1 MLEKQAQSIY
11 VGHRRMAMKKSSIT
25 AIFNSDI
32 QTVWNIVTDNQ
43 NYSWR
48 SDLSKIDTLDDGKT
62 FVEYTK
68 RGFPTTFTI
77 TLKKPFERY
86 EFDMK
91 NENMRGH
98 WYGIFTQRQGG
109 TEIEFVEEL
118 SINNPIMKLFAGV
131 YLKKQQATYVAD
143 LRKVLGE

>member
-1 MLEKQAQSIY
+1 
-11 VGHRRMAMKKSSIT
+11 MKKSSIT
-25 AIFNSDI
+25 AFFKSDI
-32 QTVWNIVTDNQ
+32 QKVWNIVTDNQ

-68 RGFPTTFTI
+68 SGFPTTFTI

-91 NENMRGH
+91 NDNMNGH
-98 WYGIFTQRQGG
+98 WFGIFTQKHGG

-118 SINNPIMKLFAGV
+118 SVKNPLMKLFAGV
-131 YLKKQQATYVAD
+131 YLKRQQATYVAD
-143 LRKVLGE
+143 LRKALGE

>member
-1 MLEKQAQSIY
+1 
-11 VGHRRMAMKKSSIT
+11 MKKSSIT
-25 AIFNSDI
+25 AVFKSDI

-48 SDLSKIDTLDDGKT
+48 SDLSKIETLDDGKT

-68 RGFPTTFTI
+68 SGFPTTFTI

-91 NENMRGH
+91 NGNMTGH
-98 WYGIFTQRQGG
+98 WYGNFKQKQGG

-118 SINNPIMKLFAGV
+118 SIKNPLMKLFAGA

-143 LRKVLGE
+143 LRKALGE

>member
-1 MLEKQAQSIY
+1 
-11 VGHRRMAMKKSSIT
+11 MKKSSIK
-25 AIFNSDI
+25 AIFKSDI

-68 RGFPTTFTI
+68 SGFPTTFTI
-77 TLKKPFERY
+77 TLKKPYERY

-91 NENMRGH
+91 NDNMTGH
-98 WYGIFTQRQGG
+98 WFGNFRQKQDR

-118 SINNPIMKLFAGV
+118 SIKNPIMNLFAGA

-143 LRKVLGE
+143 LRKALGE

>member
-1 MLEKQAQSIY
+1 
-11 VGHRRMAMKKSSIT
+11 MKKSSIT
-25 AIFNSDI
+25 AFFESDI
-32 QTVWNIVTDNQ
+32 KTVWNIVTDNQ

-68 RGFPTTFTI
+68 NGFPTTFTI

-86 EFDMK
+86 EFDMM
-91 NENMRGH
+91 NDHMNGH
-98 WYGIFTQRQGG
+98 WFGNFKQKQGD

-118 SINNPIMKLFAGV
+118 SIKNPIMNLFAGA

-143 LRKVLGE
+143 LRKALGE